1 MLFQLGVDLKRIYPP
16 ILDPPNGLAGVPNSR
31 SSKQDGVKDLCF
43 VGGGFVHG
51 DTYTVYIYIDV
62 KDYHTLHQQRGSW
75 PWQSALQDSS
85 DCDGHFGHAWC
96 VAPRAAKQLPY
107 HEA

>member
-51 DTYTVYIYIDV
+51 DTYTVYIYIYRCEGLSHLAPT
-62 KDYHTLHQQRGSW
+62 KGEL
-75 PWQSALQDSS
+75 ALAIGASGQ
-85 DCDGHFGHAWC
+85 F
-96 VAPRAAKQLPY
+96 
-107 HEA
+107 

>member
-1 MLFQLGVDLKRIYPP
+1 MGWQGYQTVEAANKMVSRTFVLLEGDLSMVTLIQY
-16 ILDPPNGLAGVPNSR
+16 I
-31 SSKQDGVKDLCF
+31 
-43 VGGGFVHG
+43 
-51 DTYTVYIYIDV
+51 YIYIDV